1 MRENRL
7 KRLWQEERPALG
19 GWLLIPSSFSAEI
32 FAHAGFDWVNID
44 MQHGLIDYSDAV
56 PMLQAISTTDTVP
69 LVRVPWN
76 EPGIIM
82 KALDAGAY
90 GVIIPMINSR
100 AQAEAAVAACRY
112 APRGIRSYGPSRA
125 PLYAGRDYFAHAD
138 QEACCIVMLET
149 KEAVEKADEILA
161 VPGIDAAYIGPA
173 DLSVSLGLPP
183 ASDHDDPVF
192 AGAVQRVLDAC
203 RRHGVVPGAHAG
215 NVTTA
220 RKRLQQGF
228 LMVEMCDDAGAL
240 ARTTAADLH
249 DLRTSAGIEP
259 PPSDQQ
265 AV

>member
-1 MRENRL
+1 MRDNRL
-7 KRLWQEERPALG
+7 KRLWQQRLPALG
-19 GWLLIPSSFSAEI
+19 GWLTIPSSFSAEI

-100 AQAEAAVAACRY
+100 AQAEAAVSACRY
-112 APRGIRSYGPSRA
+112 APRGVRSYGPSRA
-125 PLYAGRDYFAHAD
+125 PLYAGRDYFTHAD
-138 QEACCIVMLET
+138 QEVCCIVMLET
-149 KEAVEKADEILA
+149 KEAVKNADEILA

-183 ASDHDDPVF
+183 ASDHEDPVF

-215 NVTTA
+215 NVATA
-220 RKRLQQGF
+220 HKRLNQGF
-228 LMVEMCDDAGAL
+228 LMVEMCDDAGTL
-240 ARTTAADLH
+240 ARTAAADLH
-249 DLRTSAGIEP
+249 GLRAEGGLEAP
-259 PPSDQQ
+259 PPP
-265 AV
+265 V